1 MRLARI
7 ASASVFV
14 SAVVVGCGSG
24 SSTPDGG
31 GFPDV
36 HPADTGVDAS
46 ADASGDVIVPGE
58 GSPEDAPIGDG
69 GCAGVAKSDCL
80 MCCAKAEPKGKKAM
94 ELAEL
99 GCACKPDLCGARG
112 EAGKGTGMGLGEG
125 ACVAECK
132 DHKTAATKDC
142 ITCLDD
148 AKGTKAKPGMCY
160 TDVNTKCAMESGC
173 MEYQACVASCT

>member
-24 SSTPDGG
+24 SSSPDG

-36 HPADTGVDAS
+36 HVADTGVDAS
-46 ADASGDVIVPGE
+46 ADVSSNDVIVPGE
-58 GSPEDAPIGDG
+58 GSTEDAPIGDG
-69 GCAGVAKSDCL
+69 GCAGVSKMDCVS
-80 MCCAKAEPKGKKAM
+80 CCSKAEPKGKKAF

-99 GCACKPDLCGARG
+99 GCACKPDLCGAKG

-125 ACVAECK
+125 ACV
-132 DHKTAATKDC
+132 
-142 ITCLDD
+142 
-148 AKGTKAKPGMCY
+148 
-160 TDVNTKCAMESGC
+160 
-173 MEYQACVASCT
+173 